1 VTRHIASPSFL
12 IGTVA
17 PPSDAVYVSRRVH
30 ILVLTDRD
38 WTHPQGGGSGTNL
51 YAQVSRWLAWGHRV
65 SIIACGYPG
74 ADERVEMGALT
85 MHRMG
90 GRSTVFPRAIW
101 NQWRGV
107 VDDADVVLE
116 VINGITFLTPLWL
129 RTPHIALIHHI
140 HREHYVREMGRKGA
154 VAAFA
159 LEHAPLR
166 LLYRHVRFLT
176 VSEDSARNI
185 RAHGIPADHIEI
197 NHNGMDVDAYGAGE
211 RARMPTLLYL
221 GRLKR
226 YKRLEVLLDV
236 LERVSGV
243 VLEVAGEGDHRADL
257 EAQIAAR
264 GLGNR
269 VRLHGFADEERKR
282 RLLQQAWVHV
292 TASSAEGWCLSV
304 MEAAACGTPTVALGT
319 GGLTESVVHGE
330 TGLLAQTP
338 GELAEATRRL
348 VEDGELRDR
357 MGRAAY
363 ERARTFSWDRTAENT
378 LDALERARDAAAS
391 RSSLPAGSAHTDAG
405 RARAAEEPAAAAPA
419 TADATQAG

>member
-1 VTRHIASPSFL
+1 
-12 IGTVA
+12 
-17 PPSDAVYVSRRVH
+17 VYVSRRVH

-51 YAQVSRWLAWGHRV
+51 HAQVSRWLAWGHRV

-74 ADERVEMGALT
+74 ADKRVEMGALT
-85 MHRMG
+85 MHRIG

-101 NQWRGV
+101 KQWRGL
-107 VDDADVVLE
+107 VDDPDVALE

-129 RTPHIALIHHI
+129 RIPHVALVHHI

-166 LLYRHVRFLT
+166 LLYRRVRFLT
-176 VSEDSARNI
+176 VSADSARNI
-185 RAHGIPADHIEI
+185 RAQGIPEDHIEI
-197 NHNGMDVDAYGAGE
+197 NHNGVEVEAYGAGE
-211 RARMPTLLYL
+211 RARVPTLLYL

-236 LERVSGV
+236 LERVPGA

-257 EAQIAAR
+257 EAEIAAR

-269 VRLHGFADEERKR
+269 VRLHGFADEECKR
-282 RLLQQAWVHV
+282 ELLQQAWVHV

-304 MEAAACGTPTVALGT
+304 MEAAACGTPTVALAA

-330 TGLLAQTP
+330 TGLIAQTP

-348 VEDGELRDR
+348 MQDGELRGR
-357 MGRAAY
+357 LGRAAY
-363 ERARTFSWDRTAENT
+363 ERARTFSWDLTARNT
-378 LDALERARDAAAS
+378 LDALEREREAAPS
-391 RSSLPAGSAHTDAG
+391 RPSLPAGLAHTDAG
-405 RARAAEEPAAAAPA
+405 LAGGAEELAAAVPT
-419 TADATQAG
+419 TADATQAS